1 MSTIVKGTVTSNTVN
16 SRYGYQFDSIYNTM
30 LKPQV
35 YADYVKYYGK
45 GIGLLE
51 FAYLTG
57 ATTNIKGNILT
68 LWAEGSLTKLVKLH
82 GAINPVAMGNNI
94 TFSLD
99 AAEFD
104 ANGNCYLNL
113 NDVIVIPAFYMQDTA
128 TQSIMPHQYQVVS
141 HDGGAGNARI
151 YTATPK
157 LATSTLAIAVP
168 DDTELMVTGGNYA
181 LESAGGKV
189 KSSGWLSATFKNSI
203 KKHDW
208 AIGGGT
214 QSNERYYEELRGGGT
229 GILTKNTMEADYW
242 LDKYIN
248 DEVWLSQGV
257 TNNGVGALQQNN
269 RDAVAIPV
277 TGTVGVLKHLVDS
290 GMKQY
295 YTAAYQMSDFDDIK
309 SLLESQGIMERSL
322 AFFMGSNLYQ
332 QIENSGLDF
341 IKEFSGG
348 TDFARTLSEIK
359 VAFRAINKN
368 GVYTVFKELPSLS
381 DPMAYGAEAFDDYFK
396 DLGFILP
403 DVEVSV
409 TKDLQEPSGAKI
421 KNLTLGFKNYNG
433 ENRTRI
439 VKDIPS
445 MASQGSIAVDNFD
458 DSRGSLLSEFCVIFP
473 KPNQAILVLN
483 DNIL

>member
-16 SRYGYQFDSIYNTM
+16 SRYGYQLDSIYNTM

-35 YADYVKYYGK
+35 YSDYIKYYGK
-45 GIGLLE
+45 GVGLLE
-51 FAYLTG
+51 FIYLTG
-57 ATTNIKGNILT
+57 ATTNIKGNLLT

-82 GAINPVAMGNNI
+82 GAIAPAGAGVDI

-104 ANGNCYLNL
+104 GNGNCYLNI
-113 NDVIVIPAFYMQDTA
+113 NDIVVIPAFYMQDTA
-128 TQSIMPHQYQVVS
+128 TQSIMPHQYQVIS
-141 HDGGAGNARI
+141 HDAGAGNARI
-151 YTATPK
+151 YTARPK

-208 AIGGGT
+208 AVGGGT

-248 DEVWLSQGV
+248 DEIWLSQGV
-257 TNNGVGALQQNN
+257 TNNALTQQN
-269 RDAVAIPV
+269 RDLVNIPV
-277 TGTVGVLKHLVDS
+277 AGTVGVLKHLVDS
-290 GMKQY
+290 AMKQY
-295 YTAAYQMSDFDDIK
+295 YTAAYQMSDFDDLK
-309 SLLESQGIMERSL
+309 PLLESQGMMERNL
-322 AFFMGSNLYQ
+322 TYFMGSNLYR

-348 TDFARTLSEIK
+348 TDFAKVLSEIK

-381 DPMAYGAEAFDDYFK
+381 DPMAYAAEAFDDYFK

-421 KNLTLGFKNYNG
+421 KNLTLGFKSYNG

-439 VKDIPS
+439 VKDIPGV
-445 MASQGSIAVDNFD
+445 ASGGNIAVDNFD
-458 DSRGSLLSEFCVIFP
+458 DSRGTMLSEFTVIMP

-483 DNIL
+483 DSIL